1 MVTQSSQ
8 RVKGNLSALKAP
20 NTDFA
25 ISESGLWLQAGRV
38 YIADYLEREE
48 KKEGERRCKKYGEI
62 VGWCRGGGAWVAVWF
77 EEVGGGGGCSHGFQ
91 EEPKGISHCQ
101 QSMKGR
107 LLEIDRQL
115 TSNKGGGGRK
125 GGS

>member
-1 MVTQSSQ
+1 MV
-8 RVKGNLSALKAP
+8 
-20 NTDFA
+20 
-25 ISESGLWLQAGRV
+25 SGGG
-38 YIADYLEREE
+38 
-48 KKEGERRCKKYGEI
+48 GERGWRCGLKKL
-62 VGWCRGGGAWVAVWF
+62 
-77 EEVGGGGGCSHGFQ
+77 GGGGCSHGFQ

-115 TSNKGGGGRK
+115 TSNKGGGGK

>member
-8 RVKGNLSALKAP
+8 RVKGNLSVLKAP

-38 YIADYLEREE
+38 DIADYLEREE

-62 VGWCRGGGAWVAVWF
+62 VGWCRGGERGWRCGLKKL
-77 EEVGGGGGCSHGFQ
+77 GGGWVFTWFSGGTEGD
-91 EEPKGISHCQ
+91 
-101 QSMKGR
+101 QSLPTEYEGA
-107 LLEIDRQL
+107 
-115 TSNKGGGGRK
+115 TFGN
-125 GGS
+125 